1 MKRNDILL
9 ALGSPALLKTME
21 EALLREG
28 LSVQTAGNGIDAVL
42 TAVKTRPRC
51 VLCGQIL
58 AGLDGIKVCRLLRSF
73 NSSREMPVIV
83 SIPDSKPEMRSRALS
98 AGASAVVD
106 YSTPAGEIAQLVRL
120 HSSDSITQ
128 PSFAVSSFPRDRIL
142 PMAADCIEESLETI
156 ETVVRLAGEMK
167 GISSIAEACRKM
179 SAGILGGLGFQRVWI
194 GVLNSSRS
202 RIEAVAYR
210 GRGVTGEAINLS
222 AAGGR
227 LPADIAVSSGSQ
239 VVSWECDS
247 GLTGLEW
254 AGSSSFI
261 DTPFSSGYGIAG
273 LIRCD
278 NGLSKKRASSEQ
290 LRSLEMAADLL
301 SSFVRYL
308 DCQDRLDDALAN
320 TGNLLSSLDS
330 VTVTVDTDGWIREFS
345 GDFSQVP
352 GITEPRPGTNLEDFF
367 RRFPEDVSEDILKG
381 VITEKCSFLKK
392 GVRPENA
399 EGYVDIHCV
408 HGGAAG
414 AKLLLT
420 DRSSQGLLAGRVEVL
435 EFETDTMASL
445 AADLTSEVDVGEICR
460 IISRTVETFY
470 SIESIAVL
478 APETSVSSFIPESMV
493 VYAVSG
499 SKYHSGA
506 LLPGATVFLG
516 KQGETGVLGE
526 AVRKT
531 RITNVPDV
539 LQCDF
544 YLSGLAETR
553 SELAVPMICRGRVV
567 GVVDIQSPERYRFQA
582 DDIRRMN
589 NITAFAA
596 GALESALQQ
605 TELINMA
612 RRDRLTGL
620 HNMTFFEERYP
631 EEFERALRYEYSFS
645 LIMMDIDDFKMYN
658 DAFGHPMGNVLLQK
672 VTRAMGKALRD
683 VDILVRYGGE
693 EFICVLPLTD
703 KQIAVEIAE
712 RIRTKV
718 MEANEEIPNAD
729 SQPGGFVSLSLG
741 VATFPVDSREK
752 DELVEL
758 ADQRMYR
765 AKRSGKNK
773 VCHS

>member
-9 ALGSPALLKTME
+9 ALGSPALLKAME

-42 TAVKTRPRC
+42 TVLKTRPRC
-51 VLCGQIL
+51 VLCGQVL
-58 AGLDGIKVCRLLRSF
+58 AGMDGMKVCRLLSSF
-73 NSSREMPVIV
+73 DSCRGMPVIV

-106 YSTPAGEIAQLVRL
+106 YSTPAGEIADLVRL
-120 HSSDSITQ
+120 HTGDSISQ
-128 PSFAVSSFPRDRIL
+128 PPALELSFPRDRIL
-142 PMAADCIEESLETI
+142 PMAADCLEESLEVI
-156 ETVVRLAGEMK
+156 ETVVRLAGELK
-167 GISSIAEACRKM
+167 GVSSIAEACRKI
-179 SAGILGGLGFQRVWI
+179 SSGILGGLGFQRVWI
-194 GVLNSSRS
+194 GVLKRS
-202 RIEAVAYR
+202 KAEIEAIAFK
-210 GRGVTGEAINLS
+210 GRGIAGEPIALS
-222 AAGGR
+222 AAGGK
-227 LPADIAVSSGSQ
+227 LPADLAVSTGAQ

-247 GLTGLEW
+247 GQTGLEW
-254 AGSSSFI
+254 AGSSLFI
-261 DTPFSSGYGIAG
+261 DTPFSSGSGIAG

-278 NGLSKKRASSEQ
+278 NGLSRRRASSQQ
-290 LRSLEMAADLL
+290 LKSLGMVADLL

-308 DCQDRLDDALAN
+308 DCQDHLDDTLAD
-320 TGNLLSSLDS
+320 TANLLAALQS
-330 VTVTVDTDGWIREFS
+330 VMVFADNDGWIREFS
-345 GDFSQVP
+345 GDFTMIP
-352 GITEPRPGTNLEDFF
+352 GIQEPRKGMALQEFFKSFSEDAA
-367 RRFPEDVSEDILKG
+367 EDILKG
-381 VITEKCSFLKK
+381 ILKERSSFVKRGVLLEK
-392 GVRPENA
+392 A
-399 EGYVDIHCV
+399 EGYIDIHCA
-408 HGGAAG
+408 HGGSAG
-414 AKLLLT
+414 VKLLLT
-420 DRSSQGLLAGRVEVL
+420 DRSGEGLVAGRIEAL
-435 EFETDTMASL
+435 EFETDSMASL

-470 SIESIAVL
+470 PEESIAVL
-478 APETSVSSFIPESMV
+478 APETAVSSFIPETMV

-506 LLPGATVFLG
+506 LLPGATVLLG
-516 KQGETGVLGE
+516 NKGETGVLGE

-531 RITNVPDV
+531 RITNVSDV

-544 YLSGLAETR
+544 YLTGLAETR
-553 SELAVPMICRGRVV
+553 SELAIPMLCRGRVV
-567 GVVDIQSPERYRFQA
+567 GLVDIQSPTRNRFQA
-582 DDIRRMN
+582 DDIRRLN

-658 DAFGHPMGNVLLQK
+658 DSYGHPMGNVLLQK
-672 VTRAMGKALRD
+672 VTRAMGEALRD

-718 MEANEEIPNAD
+718 MEANDEIPNAD
-729 SQPGGFVSLSLG
+729 SQPGGCVSLSLG

-765 AKRSGKNK
+765 AKRSGKNR